1 MSTYDISV
9 VIPVHKKN
17 RTLHH
22 IRESLYQTNQ
32 TIEIIYIVDDSLK
45 DVIFPL
51 NINEKIIVKR
61 NTGRGYMLQEGVSIA
76 QGKIIVFLHIDTLL
90 PEKWD
95 SIIVKTLK
103 DPTIIGGAFNL
114 SFDYQNLY
122 LTLIEKIVTWLYY
135 KTGILSGDRAMFVR
149 TLQIKKDIHVLN
161 TPIFEDAE
169 LSRWMKKQGRVVLLE
184 ESVVT
189 SADAF
194 RQQGML
200 RHALRILI
208 CSFRYEV
215 GDDLDKIFR
224 FYYK

>member
-32 TIEIIYIVDDSLK
+32 KIEIIYVVDDSLK
-45 DVIFPL
+45 NVILPL
-51 NINEKIIVKR
+51 RNNEKILVNR
-61 NTGRGYMLQEGVSIA
+61 NTGRGYMLQKGVSIA
-76 QGKIIVFLHIDTLL
+76 QGNTIVFLHIDTLL

-95 SIIVKTLK
+95 TIIVKTMQ

-114 SFDYQNLY
+114 SFDYRNLF
-122 LTLIEKIVTWLYY
+122 LKLIEKIVTCLYY

-149 TLQIKKDIHVLN
+149 TMQIKKALYVLN

-169 LSRWMKKQGRVVLLE
+169 LSRWMKKQGRVVLLK
-184 ESVVT
+184 ESVIT

-194 RQQGML
+194 KQQGML
-200 RHALRILI
+200 RHAFRILI

-215 GDDLDKIFR
+215 GDNLDKIFR
-224 FYYK
+224 YYYK